1 MHVVNSLFTISEN
14 QPPTHLQIYPQA
26 SDMANDAFKT
36 PWSQIPIHNQILLSY
51 GRNLT
56 PY

>member
-26 SDMANDAFKT
+26 SAMANDSCKT
-36 PWSQIPIHNQILLSY
+36 LWSQIPIHNQILPSY
-51 GRNLT
+51 DRNLT